1 MDEPKLKNKVAVI
14 AGGASGIGE
23 AIAKKFASQGADIII
38 LDIKDATKLANDLSN
53 TNRIRAD
60 FIECDIGNYLKV
72 KKACKE
78 ILEKYLK
85 VDILVSAAGY
95 GPKIA
100 LENLEVSQWLKTVD
114 VNLNGTFY
122 LIKNLIKN
130 MIDRRSGNIIII
142 GSGTIISGS
151 GGGLHYAA
159 TKTALYGIVKGLSYE
174 LLPKG
179 IRSNIITPHIID
191 TPLLRTRYPDDP
203 ATNKK
208 LASRIPLGRIGKPEE
223 IANIALF
230 LASDESDYICG
241 ADIIAD
247 GGALRYKS

>member
-23 AIAKKFASQGADIII
+23 AIAKKFASHGADIII
-38 LDIKDATKLANDLSN
+38 LDIKDATKLVNDLSN
-53 TNRIRAD
+53 TNRTRAD

-72 KKACKE
+72 EEACKE

-85 VDILVSAAGY
+85 VDILISAAGY

-100 LENLEVSQWLKTVD
+100 IENLEILEWHKTID

-122 LIKNLIKN
+122 LIKNLVKN

-142 GSGTIISGS
+142 GSGTVISGS

-159 TKTALYGIVKGLSYE
+159 AKTALYGIVKGLSYE

-203 ATNKK
+203 VTNKK
-208 LASRIPLGRIGKPEE
+208 LASRIPLGRIGRPEE

-230 LASDESDYICG
+230 LASDESEYICG